1 MGGEAS
7 RETCQK
13 KRISVGSHS
22 VLPTDRQTADS
33 TKRGFGICGFLS
45 EEKLRSWK
53 LKFFLLTLFEG
64 IFHKKMYR
72 SNLMFQIVM
81 RRGIADFG
89 WWGP

>member
-1 MGGEAS
+1 MGEEAS

-33 TKRGFGICGFLS
+33 TKRGFGIWGFLL

-53 LKFFLLTLFEG
+53 LKFFCSLPLKGFFT
-64 IFHKKMYR
+64 KKMYR
-72 SNLMFQIVM
+72 LNLIFWIEM
-81 RRGIADFG
+81 RHGIPDFG
-89 WWGP
+89 WRGP

>member
-1 MGGEAS
+1 MGEEAS

-33 TKRGFGICGFLS
+33 TKRGFGICGFIS

-53 LKFFLLTLFEG
+53 LKFFCSLPLKGFFTQKCTLKS
-64 IFHKKMYR
+64 H
-72 SNLMFQIVM
+72 IVD
-81 RRGIADFG
+81 GIADFG
-89 WWGP
+89 WRGP